1 MTPRVC
7 RGDLTCVVCTVR
19 CTLTVPMHIT
29 QLGYIFYGTHK
40 LDERC
45 RQFFDE
51 MEARLVRDAVFRVL
65 QSEDELICARDGL
78 EQYVLHRI
86 GQHAYKL
93 TETVDEDR
101 QLMRRMQ
108 ILSTF
113 ITPEHLE
120 IPPAFFHEEMLRQAG
135 RELKAINNFRT
146 PGDKVACIVSCPCF
160 CFPVGV
166 FVVTP
171 LTARVYV
178 M

>member
-1 MTPRVC
+1 
-7 RGDLTCVVCTVR
+7 
-19 CTLTVPMHIT
+19 MHIT

>member
-1 MTPRVC
+1 MLYLFIMIAVC
-7 RGDLTCVVCTVR
+7 HCS
-19 CTLTVPMHIT
+19 I
-29 QLGYIFYGTHK
+29 QLDYIFYGTHK

-51 MEARLVRDAVFRVL
+51 MDQRLKQDIFFRHL
-65 QSEDELICARDGL
+65 QDEDEWICARDGF

-101 QLMRRMQ
+101 LLMRRTQ
-108 ILSTF
+108 VLSTF

-120 IPPAFFHEEMLRQAG
+120 IPSNFFEAEMLQQAG

-146 PGDKVACIVSCPCF
+146 PGDKVACIVRLSIS
-160 CFPVGV
+160 V
-166 FVVTP
+166 FD
-171 LTARVYV
+171 
-178 M
+178 